1 MGPDDTLAKDTIIF
15 GEDFSICP
23 CNQGREGHCHNRFH
37 YRVKHGKF
45 LTFVRSSV
53 PYTLSTEPAVLST
66 SWESSRSSTLMIAEI
81 AESKETLSH
90 SDIRWKLLVALGF
103 VINMKKST
111 LSNMRV
117 GISRFPVEFPQHDN
131 CLADA

>member
-1 MGPDDTLAKDTIIF
+1 M
-15 GEDFSICP
+15 
-23 CNQGREGHCHNRFH
+23 
-37 YRVKHGKF
+37 
-45 LTFVRSSV
+45 
-53 PYTLSTEPAVLST
+53 LST
-66 SWESSRSSTLMIAEI
+66 SWESCRSSTLMIAEI